1 MKNND
6 QENLY
11 ELVFILKEEK
21 EEILE
26 NLKKLIE
33 SIKGKIVSQE
43 KWGKKNFAYK
53 IKKFTSGF
61 YFLWQISTEPKNI
74 SPLKKKLDIND
85 DILRYLLLKV

>member
-26 NLKKLIE
+26 NLKKLIQ
-33 SIKGKIVSQE
+33 SLNGNIISQE
-43 KWGKKNFAYK
+43 KWGKREFAYK
-53 IKKFTSGF
+53 IKKNSFGY
-61 YFLWQISTEPKNI
+61 YFLWQLKAQAQAILQ
-74 SPLKKKLDIND
+74 LKKKLDIND
-85 DILRYLLLKV
+85 EILRYLLLKV